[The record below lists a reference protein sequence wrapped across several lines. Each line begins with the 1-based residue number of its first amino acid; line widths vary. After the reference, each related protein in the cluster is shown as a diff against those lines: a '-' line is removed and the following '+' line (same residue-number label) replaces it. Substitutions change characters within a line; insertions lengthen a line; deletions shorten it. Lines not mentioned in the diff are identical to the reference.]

1 MEVNNPPAVEIKG
14 LTKSFGRQL
23 ALKAVDL
30 TVGEGEFLILVGP
43 NGAGKTTLLRVL
55 ATIAR
60 PSSGDIQVDGF
71 RLDKESNEIRRR
83 IGFVP
88 HQTLLYEDLTAYEN
102 LQFYGRMYDVT
113 NLDQRIQELTEKMGM
128 SSQLHRLV
136 RTLSRGTHQRFSI
149 IRALLHEPSLLLLDE
164 PETGLDRRASA
175 MLIDILKDSKK
186 TIIMASHRL
195 EKGLELADRVAMLA
209 SGRVKYED
217 STKSLDPIS
226 FAELYIRY
234 TEGE

>member
-1 MEVNNPPAVEIKG
+1 M
-14 LTKSFGRQL
+14 
-23 ALKAVDL
+23 
-30 TVGEGEFLILVGP
+30 
-43 NGAGKTTLLRVL
+43 LRVL

-60 PSSGDIQVDGF
+60 PSSGDVQISGF
-71 RLDKESNEIRRR
+71 RLDKDSNEIRRR

-102 LQFYGRMYDVT
+102 LQFYGRMYDVG
-113 NLDQRIQELTEKMGM
+113 NLERRIKELSEKMGM
-128 SSQLHRLV
+128 SAQLHRLI
-136 RTLSRGTHQRFSI
+136 RTLSRGMQQRFSI

-164 PETGLDRRASA
+164 PETGLDQRASI
-175 MLIDILKDSKK
+175 MLTDILKENKK

-195 EKGLELADRVAMLA
+195 EKGLELADRVAMLS
-209 SGRVKYED
+209 SGRIKYED

-226 FAELYIRY
+226 FAELYLRY